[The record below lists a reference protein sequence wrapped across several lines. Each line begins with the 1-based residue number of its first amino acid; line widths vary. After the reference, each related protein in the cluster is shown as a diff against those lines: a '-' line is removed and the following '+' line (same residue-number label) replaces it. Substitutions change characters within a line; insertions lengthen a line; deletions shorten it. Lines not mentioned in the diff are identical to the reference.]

1 MRTSVTSTRSK
12 VKVKVTEL
20 LNLRKVHFY
29 RSIFS
34 AVFAQSLKLMVGRHS
49 IGPGL

>member
-20 LNLRKVHFY
+20 LNLRKVYFS
-29 RSIFS
+29 RSISYLLRRFH
-34 AVFAQSLKLMVGRHS
+34 AEVKTDGWQS
-49 IGPGL
+49 